1 MTRVIRFVQG
11 QTSNSPPL
19 LHTQNK
25 RLSFSV
31 SRGACRE
38 MSVSSSPP
46 GCRSFGQNC
55 RTGGPWCFAGW
66 AGRCPAGVSGKGLR
80 SSRPP
85 SAASTPRQTWT
96 NAPAA
101 SLKAAN
107 AHRVTQS
114 SQRSVDAVRQLAL
127 VTFLDVGPQLVF
139 TGAFLKGFWE
149 FDGAGAEIPEED
161 PKRVHVD
168 GVIVLSCAKKPKHT
182 YDQELM

>member
-1 MTRVIRFVQG
+1 
-11 QTSNSPPL
+11 
-19 LHTQNK
+19 
-25 RLSFSV
+25 
-31 SRGACRE
+31 

-66 AGRCPAGVSGKGLR
+66 AGRCPSGVSGKGLR

-96 NAPAA
+96 TAPAA

-114 SQRSVDAVRQLAL
+114 SQRSVNAIRGLAL

-168 GVIVLSCAKKPKHT
+168 GVIVLSCAKNPSTRTIRNCNHT
-182 YDQELM
+182 KVFLNKLHMLSMIFVDQYKKNYHDNELFHFQKL